1 MHTVRLLLDTTK
13 YDEYIIN
20 RRFHAVSHIHNV
32 LVKHAM
38 KLLKKLSFDTE
49 YQNLR
54 QQYGALLKKGELSE
68 SDEEARKQL
77 STSMREILS
86 SYGLSE
92 FAFQAY
98 IKVCA
103 RQFKKL
109 LSSQQVQKEAT
120 RVWKGAEAVIYGDG
134 KEISFKKF
142 NEFSTICG
150 KTNTNGAKF
159 IKDETGMSVR
169 WLGLN
174 IRCVLPKE
182 RAYIDESLDNKISYC
197 EIERKMFPNGWHYY
211 VIVYLKGDAPH
222 KLKKAPSAENTTGL
236 DMGVSTIAAVSDKS
250 VMLAELAPKC
260 SEYDKRISKILVS
273 MDASRRAMNPNK
285 YNADGTIKKGN
296 RDKWVFSKTYIK
308 NLRKLRSLY
317 RQKSAYIKQSHRE
330 MINKLLE
337 ESVNFIVEDMSFK
350 GLARKAKE
358 TKRSDKTTEIKQ
370 KDGSVKAVNKF
381 CRKKRFG
388 RSMNNRAP
396 ALFLTLLSEKAAAYG
411 GSVYKVDTKK
421 FKASQFDHT
430 TGEYTKHKLSEREKE
445 VGGHMV
451 QRDLYSAFLLKNANN
466 TLDKPD
472 VDKCNYEFDNF
483 LRLQDKTLTSMKA
496 NGISMKQCFGF

>member
-1 MHTVRLLLDTTK
+1 MHTVRLLLNTTS
-13 YDEYIIN
+13 YDRYIIDK
-20 RRFHAVSHIHNV
+20 RFHAVSHIHNV

-54 QQYGALLKKGELSE
+54 QQYGVLLKKGKLTE
-68 SDEEARKQL
+68 SDKKTRKQL
-77 STSMREILS
+77 STNMHKILN

-98 IKVCA
+98 IRVCA
-103 RQFKKL
+103 KQFKKL
-109 LSSQQVQKEAT
+109 LSSHQIQKEAT
-120 RVWKGAEAVIYGDG
+120 RVWKGVKAVLYGNG
-134 KEISFKKF
+134 KELHFKKGSTF
-142 NEFSTICG
+142 ETIGGKENTSGARFS
-150 KTNTNGAKF
+150 
-159 IKDETGMSVR
+159 KDDMILR
-169 WLGLN
+169 WLGLS
-174 IRCVLPKE
+174 IECKLPRHSE
-182 RAYIDESLDNKISYC
+182 YIKESLTGEISYC

-222 KLKKAPSAENTTGL
+222 KLKKVGSAENTTGL

-285 YNADGTIKKGN
+285 YNTDGTIKKGN

-330 MINKLLE
+330 MINRLLA
-337 ESVNFIVEDMSFK
+337 ESINFIVEDMSFK
-350 GLARKAKE
+350 GLARRAKE

-411 GSVYKVDTKK
+411 GGVYKVDTKE

-445 VGGHMV
+445 VGGHVV
-451 QRDLYSAFLLKNANN
+451 QRDLYSAFLLKNANS

-483 LRLQDKTLTSMKA
+483 LRLQDKTLASMKA
-496 NGISMKQCFGF
+496 NDISMKQCFGF

>member
-1 MHTVRLLLDTTK
+1 MHTVRLLLDTTEYDK
-13 YDEYIIN
+13 YVIN

-150 KTNTNGAKF
+150 KTNTNGA
-159 IKDETGMSVR
+159 
-169 WLGLN
+169 
-174 IRCVLPKE
+174 
-182 RAYIDESLDNKISYC
+182 
-197 EIERKMFPNGWHYY
+197 
-211 VIVYLKGDAPH
+211 
-222 KLKKAPSAENTTGL
+222 
-236 DMGVSTIAAVSDKS
+236 
-250 VMLAELAPKC
+250 
-260 SEYDKRISKILVS
+260 
-273 MDASRRAMNPNK
+273 
-285 YNADGTIKKGN
+285 
-296 RDKWVFSKTYIK
+296 
-308 NLRKLRSLY
+308 
-317 RQKSAYIKQSHRE
+317 
-330 MINKLLE
+330 
-337 ESVNFIVEDMSFK
+337 
-350 GLARKAKE
+350 
-358 TKRSDKTTEIKQ
+358 
-370 KDGSVKAVNKF
+370 
-381 CRKKRFG
+381 
-388 RSMNNRAP
+388 
-396 ALFLTLLSEKAAAYG
+396 
-411 GSVYKVDTKK
+411 
-421 FKASQFDHT
+421 
-430 TGEYTKHKLSEREKE
+430 
-445 VGGHMV
+445 
-451 QRDLYSAFLLKNANN
+451 
-466 TLDKPD
+466 
-472 VDKCNYEFDNF
+472 
-483 LRLQDKTLTSMKA
+483 
-496 NGISMKQCFGF
+496 

>member
-38 KLLKKLSFDTE
+38 KLLKKLSFDTK

-77 STSMREILS
+77 SASMREILN

-120 RVWKGAEAVIYGDG
+120 RVWKGAAAVIYGDG

-142 NEFSTICG
+142 GEFSTICG

-174 IRCVLPKE
+174 IKCVLPKE

-222 KLKKAPSAENTTGL
+222 KLNKVGSAESTTGL

-260 SEYDKRISKILVS
+260 SEYNKRISKILVS
-273 MDASRRAMNPNK
+273 MDASRRAMNP
-285 YNADGTIKKGN
+285 
-296 RDKWVFSKTYIK
+296 
-308 NLRKLRSLY
+308 
-317 RQKSAYIKQSHRE
+317 
-330 MINKLLE
+330 
-337 ESVNFIVEDMSFK
+337 
-350 GLARKAKE
+350 
-358 TKRSDKTTEIKQ
+358 
-370 KDGSVKAVNKF
+370 NKF

-411 GSVYKVDTKK
+411 GGVYKVDTKA

-445 VGGHMV
+445 VGGHVV

-472 VDKCNYEFDNF
+472 VDKCKYEFDNF
-483 LRLQDKTLTSMKA
+483 LRLQDKTLASMKA